1 MKKRRKKKTPPPP
14 HASTA
19 IENLYLYK
27 KYVGVDSIPILKW
40 PVPLQQIIF
49 VVVFYILILI
59 SASGTEP
66 GTL

>member
-1 MKKRRKKKTPPPP
+1 MLDATVFS
-14 HASTA
+14 HYIYTNN
-19 IENLYLYK
+19 IWELI
-27 KYVGVDSIPILKW
+27 VDSIPILKW

-49 VVVFYILILI
+49 VMVFYILILI